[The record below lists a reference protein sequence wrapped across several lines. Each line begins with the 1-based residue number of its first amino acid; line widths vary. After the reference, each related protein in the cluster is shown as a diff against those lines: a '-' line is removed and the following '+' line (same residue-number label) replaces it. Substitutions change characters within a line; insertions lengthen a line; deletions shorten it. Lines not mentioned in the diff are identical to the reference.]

1 MAVWRR
7 RSWRPSLAGTFR
19 DLIAVASGIHSGGA
33 LLNFRALDHRPLA
46 FQFLLK
52 FRRRFFTQPLYQ
64 LRGLISLPRFS
75 LFFAARTC
83 MKDQRAQKNI
93 WVLANWA
100 KAVDLDVYLFHISL
114 CVSNV
119 LESHTTVPVTP
130 HIPPRCELA
139 LAFSLRA

>member
-19 DLIAVASGIHSGGA
+19 DLIAVASGIHSDGA
-33 LLNFRALDHRPLA
+33 LLTFCALDHRPLA
-46 FQFLLK
+46 FQFLIK
-52 FRRRFFTQPLYQ
+52 FRRRFFTQPLHQ
-64 LRGLISLPRFS
+64 LRGLTGLPRYS
-75 LFFAARTC
+75 LFFAAGMCVR
-83 MKDQRAQKNI
+83 DQRAQKNI
-93 WVLANWA
+93 WALANWA

-119 LESHTTVPVTP
+119 LESHTSVPVTP